1 MSSTPEPSRM
11 DPKHY
16 YDQFS
21 TGYEDERHHGYH
33 ALVDE
38 LEARLAA
45 DYGQGLRVLE
55 AGCGTGMILK
65 EVVKSARR
73 AVGVDLSSGML
84 HRAHGRGLPVAQAS
98 VTALPFAD
106 ASFDVV
112 CSFKVLAH
120 VPEIRSAVAEAAR
133 VTVPGGVMLLE
144 FYNPRSLRYLAK
156 RLTRPGRIAEAIDES
171 AVYTRFD
178 TEEDIRSYLPAGVTL
193 VTFRGIRVVS
203 PGAFLYRVPGLAN
216 VFARAERWATQ
227 SPLSRFGG
235 FLVAVMRKD
244 L

>member
-1 MSSTPEPSRM
+1 M

-21 TGYEDERHHGYH
+21 AGYENERHHGYH

-65 EVVKSARR
+65 EVAKSARR
-73 AVGVDLSSGML
+73 AIGVDLSSGML
-84 HRAHGRGLPVAQAS
+84 GRAHRRGLTVVQSS

-120 VPEIRSAVAEAAR
+120 VPQIRAAVAEAAR

-144 FYNPRSLRYLAK
+144 FYNPHSLRYLAK
-156 RLTRPGRIAEAIDES
+156 RLTRPGRIAESIDES

-178 TEEDIRSYLPAGVTL
+178 SAADIRGYLPDDVTL
-193 VTFRGIRVVS
+193 VGFRGIRVVS
-203 PGAFLYRVPGLAN
+203 PGAFLYRVPVVAN
-216 VFARAERWATQ
+216 AFAHAERWATH

-235 FLVAVMRKD
+235 FLVAVMRKAV
-244 L
+244 

>member
-1 MSSTPEPSRM
+1 M
-11 DPKHY
+11 DPKSY
-16 YDQFS
+16 YDEFS
-21 TGYEDERHHGYH
+21 VGYETERHHGYH

-38 LEARLAA
+38 LEARLAS

-65 EVVKSARR
+65 EVRKTARL
-73 AVGVDLSSGML
+73 ALGVDLSAGML
-84 HRAHGRGLPVAQAS
+84 GRARARGLSVVQAS
-98 VTALPFAD
+98 VTALPFPD

-120 VPEIRSAVAEAAR
+120 VPEIRAAVAEAAR
-133 VTVPGGVMLLE
+133 VAVPGGVLLLE

-156 RLTRPGRIAEAIDES
+156 RLTRPGRIAATIDES

-178 TEEDIRSYLPAGVTL
+178 TEDDIRGYLPPGVSL
-193 VTFRGIRVVS
+193 VSFRGIRVVS
-203 PGAFLYRVPGLAN
+203 PGAFIYRVPMVAN
-216 VFARAERWATQ
+216 AFAHAERWATH

-235 FLVAVMRKD
+235 FLVAVMRKG